1 MDLRFSTTASVR
13 NLRPA
18 QAKSVR
24 RMKLANAVERG
35 QASPKVWP
43 HLF

>member
-1 MDLRFSTTASVR
+1 MR

-24 RMKLANAVERG
+24 RMKLASAVERG
-35 QASPKVWP
+35 QAFPKVWP
-43 HLF
+43 QLFLALL